1 MTYVQACQK
10 AKGHKSHFAKR
21 DCSTPL
27 PLERVVFFM
36 VLTIFFGENIMRKWT
51 LMFGLVL
58 SFNANAANDCGVDEE
73 NCWDCGKTANDLC
86 TARRNGSELQITGTG
101 EMKDYTP
108 LTRWTIDVPWG
119 NDYTSVVVSGIKN
132 IGERAFEYS
141 SIESLSIADSVTS
154 IGYAAVDSCYNLQ
167 SVNIPDSLTN
177 IGKNAFSWSPYF
189 GKTMTLVIPESVTR
203 IESEA
208 FTDATITSLVI
219 EGTPTIAENAFLKIG
234 MGEWMTGQRSNGEY
248 QVPIQIYCQ
257 TDVDCTNKGQNE
269 EAVNI
274 INYTKDMNGVY
285 RVGDSFYSS
294 PETMSAGG
302 TEEGCETLEACQ
314 TKAIAYKSAKAL
326 SMAGGSLCK
335 TQSDC
340 LDLINMAN
348 QKLVCNNIAA
358 CKAYGYEHGIGFGY
372 PYTTKNEDGST
383 TYYDADGTFLGYKNK
398 RIYTIDE
405 ANAVAGKTNTF
416 SIRYR

>member
-1 MTYVQACQK
+1 MKKWV
-10 AKGHKSHFAKR
+10 
-21 DCSTPL
+21 L
-27 PLERVVFFM
+27 
-36 VLTIFFGENIMRKWT
+36 VLTIFFGENVMRKWT

-58 SFNANAANDCGVDEE
+58 SFNANAANDCGAGEE

-101 EMKDYTP
+101 EMKDYAIVQYLET
-108 LTRWTIDVPWG
+108 TVPWG
-119 NDYTSVVVSGIKN
+119 YDYTSVSVTGVKN
-132 IGERAFEYS
+132 IGEFAFVYS
-141 SIESLSIADSVTS
+141 TVESASISDSVTS
-154 IGYAAVDSCYNLQ
+154 IGANAMNSCYNLQ
-167 SVNIPDSLTN
+167 NVNIPDSVTS
-177 IGKNAFSWSPYF
+177 IGERAFAWSPFYGTIISDF
-189 GKTMTLVIPESVTR
+189 VIPESVTS
-203 IESEA
+203 IGKEA
-208 FTDATITSLVI
+208 FMAAAITSLVI
-219 EGTPTIAENAFLKIG
+219 DGSPNIENDAFTGIG
-234 MGEWMTGQRSNGEY
+234 FYATRPWTEIQA
-248 QVPIQIYCQ
+248 QVTIYCQ
-257 TDVDCTNKGQNE
+257 TNVDCTNKGQNE

-285 RVGDSFYSS
+285 RVGESFYSS

-314 TKAIAYKSAKAL
+314 NKAIAYKNAKAL

-372 PYTTKNEDGST
+372 PYTTKNADGST

-405 ANAVAGKTNTF
+405 ANAIAGNKNRV
-416 SIRYR
+416 SIKYR